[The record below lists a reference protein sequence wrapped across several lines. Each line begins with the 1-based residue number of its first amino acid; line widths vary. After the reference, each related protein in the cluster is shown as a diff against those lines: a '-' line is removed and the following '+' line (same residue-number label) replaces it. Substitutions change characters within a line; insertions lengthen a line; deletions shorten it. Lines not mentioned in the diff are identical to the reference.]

1 MKTIGI
7 ITARGGSKGI
17 KGKNLREVAGLP
29 LIHWTVKAALAAETL
44 DRVVLS
50 SDDEEIIG
58 SAESAGCEAPFRRPA
73 ELAGDEVP
81 TIDVIMHALDEIPG
95 FDAAV
100 VLQPTSPLREASDID
115 ACVRRVAGEGR
126 PACCTVSRVH
136 KSPNWMFTMD
146 AAGELDRYL
155 KDEPMALQRQKLAE
169 LYAPNGAVYAV
180 RTDFLR
186 AERSFLAPGTV
197 GVIMPERR
205 SVDVDNEFDLEIC
218 DYMLRK
224 REDKR

>member
-1 MKTIGI
+1 VKTIGI

-29 LIHWTVKAALAAETL
+29 LIHWTVKAALSASTL

-50 SDDEEIIG
+50 SDDEAIMD
-58 SAESAGCEAPFRRPA
+58 SARAAGCEIPFRRPA
-73 ELAGDEVP
+73 ELAGDNVP
-81 TIDVIMHALDEIPG
+81 TLDVILHALDEIPG
-95 FDAAV
+95 FEVAV
-100 VLQPTSPLREASDID
+100 VLQPTSPMREAADID
-115 ACVRRVAGEGR
+115 ACVKRVADEGR
-126 PACCTVSRVH
+126 PACCAVSRVH

-146 AAGELDRYL
+146 SSGELDRYL

-205 SVDVDNEFDLEIC
+205 SVDVDDEFDLEIC
-218 DYMLRK
+218 DYLLRK
-224 REDKR
+224 RENKR